1 MLKLCCS
8 NGPNHRIQTAMK
20 TFEKTKTVIFLL
32 FAVAALHAQQRE
44 TEPVSLQK
52 ITDRT
57 YQINGGS
64 GANGGVILCETGIV
78 VIDSKMDEASVEQ
91 SLQAIRSVSQKP
103 ILYLVNTHSDGDHI
117 MGNRYFPVSVT
128 VVAHEN
134 CRDDFFKENF
144 GRPSDWDEPANYPF
158 TPSIT
163 FDENLNLW
171 LGKDKVE
178 LHYYGK
184 GHTAGDIIVYVP
196 DEKVA
201 FIGDLFFTDRPQLIH
216 SNKEGNSFDYV
227 QTLSRIL
234 DNLDA
239 DLFISGH
246 SAPAGREELVAHIKA
261 MEERQEKVKELME
274 QNLDLEK
281 VLTYFDEGESRLVT
295 SIYQEIS
302 GKE

>member
-1 MLKLCCS
+1 
-8 NGPNHRIQTAMK
+8 MK
-20 TFEKTKTVIFLL
+20 SIKKIASAFIFLFL
-32 FAVAALHAQQRE
+32 FMTLPAQERE

-52 ITDRT
+52 ITDRV

-78 VIDSKMDEASVEQ
+78 VIDSKMDEASVQ
-91 SLQAIRSVSQKP
+91 QTLQTIASISRKP
-103 ILYLVNTHSDGDHI
+103 ITYLVNTHSDGDHI
-117 MGNRYFPVSVT
+117 MGNRYFPETVT

-163 FDENLNLW
+163 FNEELNLW

-178 LHYYGK
+178 LHYYGQ
-184 GHTAGDIIVYVP
+184 GHTAGDIIVYIP

-201 FIGDLFFTDRPQLIH
+201 FIGDLYFKDRPQLIH
-216 SNKEGNSFDYV
+216 SNKEGNSFEYV
-227 QTLSRIL
+227 HTIAGLL
-234 DNLDA
+234 ADLDA
-239 DLFISGH
+239 ELFLSGH
-246 SAPAGREELVAHIKA
+246 SNPVDRNALSAHVEA
-261 MEERQEKVKELME
+261 MKQRQDKVKELMG
-274 QNLDLEK
+274 QNMDLEK
-281 VLTYFDEGESRLVT
+281 VLAQFDESESRLVT

-302 GKE
+302 GE